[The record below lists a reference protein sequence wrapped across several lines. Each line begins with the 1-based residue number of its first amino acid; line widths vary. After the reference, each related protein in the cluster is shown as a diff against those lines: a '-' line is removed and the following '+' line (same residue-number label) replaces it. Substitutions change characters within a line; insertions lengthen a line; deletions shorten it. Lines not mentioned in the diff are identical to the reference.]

1 MNTYDPLE
9 LKKRIV
15 SIAIDIA
22 LEFKLPLRSLEFI
35 KVEHEYGKCS
45 AQGDLKIKIEWP
57 DGELVPEMEVW
68 RTLGHE
74 LAHLKH
80 FNHGDD
86 FWEFNRTLVN
96 RISEMIQKKIR
107 PEIAVT
113 RRGVI
118 Y

>member
-1 MNTYDPLE
+1 MNNYDVNE
-9 LKKRIV
+9 LQKKILNV
-15 SIAIDIA
+15 A
-22 LEFKLPLRSLEFI
+22 LQVAAEFALPLRSIEFI
-35 KVEHEYGKCS
+35 KSENLYGQCS
-45 AQGDLKIKIEWP
+45 AEGYLRIKCEWP

-86 FWEFNRTLVN
+86 FWEFNKVLVN
-96 RISEMIQKKIR
+96 RISELIQKRIR
-107 PEIAVT
+107 PEIAFT
-113 RRGVI
+113 RRGVV